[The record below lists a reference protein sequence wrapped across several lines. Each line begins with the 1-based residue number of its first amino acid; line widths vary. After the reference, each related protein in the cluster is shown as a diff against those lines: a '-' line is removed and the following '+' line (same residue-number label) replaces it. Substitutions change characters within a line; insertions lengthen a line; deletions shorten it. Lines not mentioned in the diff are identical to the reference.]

1 MYQTTFTKYIYRNG
15 ILINTFNSQVD
26 FNNDD
31 NENLIIGNWAIND
44 ANTFEGYL
52 DDLRIYNRVLS
63 GAEVQKLYDSKDSKY
78 IENGLISGSTDEY
91 FVFKYNPER
100 AVSEQTKYTIN
111 FPQDTECDIL
121 VVGGAGYVGGGIVD
135 KLEHKHQV
143 TVYDSLIYENEFRKN
158 VNFIYGDIRDY
169 SKLNKILKN
178 YDAVVWLAAL
188 VGDGACSINPTLT
201 YEINSESVK
210 NLVSNFKG
218 KIIFFSTCS
227 VYGAQEG
234 VLSEESEV
242 NPLSEYAKSKL
253 VAEDILNNS
262 DAIIFRL
269 GTLFGI
275 GDEFSRIR
283 LDLVVN
289 VLVTKA
295 LIDKKMSVFG
305 GEQWRPLLHVK
316 DVANAVDHTI
326 ESSLKGVYN
335 LHYKNFRISEI
346 ADLIKDKISNV
357 EIVTTPLPFQDA
369 RNYQVSSE
377 KFKLASNFEA
387 EVSLEKGI
395 IEVFDLISSGRIK
408 DINNPRYSNH
418 DFLKTFGV
426 N

>member
-1 MYQTTFTKYIYRNG
+1 MN
-15 ILINTFNSQVD
+15 
-26 FNNDD
+26 
-31 NENLIIGNWAIND
+31 
-44 ANTFEGYL
+44 
-52 DDLRIYNRVLS
+52 
-63 GAEVQKLYDSKDSKY
+63 
-78 IENGLISGSTDEY
+78 
-91 FVFKYNPER
+91 
-100 AVSEQTKYTIN
+100 
-111 FPQDTECDIL
+111 IL

-135 KLEHKHQV
+135 KLQEKHQI

-169 SKLNKILKN
+169 SKLNNIVKN

-188 VGDGACSINPTLT
+188 VGDGACSLNPTLT

-210 NLVSNFKG
+210 NLASNFNG

-234 VLSEESEV
+234 VLTEESEV

-253 VAEDILNNS
+253 VAEDILANS

-295 LIDKKMSVFG
+295 LMDKKMSVFG

-326 ESSLKGVYN
+326 ESSLKGIFN
-335 LHYKNFRISEI
+335 LHFKNFRISQI
-346 ADLIKDKISNV
+346 ADLIKEKISNV

-395 IEVFDLISSGRIK
+395 DEIFNLISSGRVK

-418 DFLKTFGV
+418 NFLKTFGV

>member
-1 MYQTTFTKYIYRNG
+1 MN
-15 ILINTFNSQVD
+15 
-26 FNNDD
+26 
-31 NENLIIGNWAIND
+31 
-44 ANTFEGYL
+44 
-52 DDLRIYNRVLS
+52 
-63 GAEVQKLYDSKDSKY
+63 
-78 IENGLISGSTDEY
+78 
-91 FVFKYNPER
+91 
-100 AVSEQTKYTIN
+100 
-111 FPQDTECDIL
+111 IL

-135 KLEHKHQV
+135 KLQQKHQV

-169 SKLNKILKN
+169 FKLNKILKQ

-210 NLVSNFKG
+210 NLVANFKG

-234 VLSEESEV
+234 VLNEESEV

-253 VAEDILNNS
+253 VAEDILTNS
-262 DAIIFRL
+262 DAIVFRL

-295 LIDKKMSVFG
+295 LIDNKMSVFG

-335 LHYKNFRISEI
+335 LHYKNFKISEI
-346 ADLIKDKISNV
+346 ADLIKEKISNV

-377 KFKLASNFEA
+377 KLKLASNFEA

-395 IEVFDLISSGRIK
+395 DEVFNLISSGRVK
-408 DINNPRYSNH
+408 DLNNPRYSNQN
-418 DFLKTFGV
+418 FLKTFGV
-426 N
+426 S